1 MTRPSLSVITVCMNR
16 QQHLLATARKI
27 AAWPFHQEHLILDW
41 SSRVP
46 VEHAQLPPDPRIR
59 LERVD
64 GELRWNLCRAYN
76 LAARLSRG
84 RLLLKLDA
92 DCWPDQF
99 NPELLT
105 GLDAKVCRFGS
116 GPDGRLGQFLMH
128 RSAFEAVGGF
138 NEVLLGY
145 GFDDKDL
152 KARLASQGF
161 QLHDL
166 PVDSI
171 GVIAH
176 SIHERVSRDHVA
188 MNRRTSP
195 YEESLSFAQR
205 RATAMSNRVAAA
217 YRAWSSQC
225 SQTRYQKLSE
235 ATWVAESASVP
246 NLQPTA
252 AAELSRLRRQ
262 VFWSRFLELP
272 EIHVKAL
279 PVKLLPPDR
288 AGSFHVY
295 WWHRF
300 YWHTFRRF
308 LRLPIDLFLFCKS
321 CSSSL
326 FSLRN
331 RVRSCLR
338 KF

>member
-1 MTRPSLSVITVCMNR
+1 MTRPALSVITVCMNR

-27 AAWPFHQEHLILDW
+27 AAWPLHQEHLILDW

-46 VEHAQLPPDPRIR
+46 VERAQLPPDPRIR

-64 GELRWNLCRAYN
+64 GEQRWNLCRAYN
-76 LAARLSRG
+76 LATRLAQG
-84 RLLLKLDA
+84 QLLLKLDS

-99 NPELLT
+99 DPSLLT
-105 GLDAKVCRFGS
+105 GVDARVCRFGS

-152 KARLASQGF
+152 KARLVSLGF
-161 QLHDL
+161 QLQDL
-166 PVDSI
+166 PIDAI

-188 MNRRTSP
+188 RNRRTSP

-217 YRAWSSQC
+217 HWPWTVQRPA
-225 SQTRYQKLSE
+225 TLYQQLDGH
-235 ATWVAESASVP
+235 WQAEPASLP
-246 NLQPTA
+246 ALDPPA
-252 AAELSRLRRQ
+252 AAELERLRRQ
-262 VFWSRFLELP
+262 VFWSRFLEIP
-272 EIHVKAL
+272 ELH
-279 PVKLLPPDR
+279 VKLLPAKLLPADR
-288 AGSFHVY
+288 AGVFPVR
-295 WWHRF
+295 WWHRL
-300 YWHTFRRF
+300 YWQSVRRL
-308 LRLPIDLFLFCKS
+308 LRLPVHGLAACKG
-321 CSSSL
+321 SL
-326 FSLRN
+326 KRW
-331 RVRSCLR
+331 R
-338 KF
+338 